1 MGEMSYV
8 HTVRL
13 AFILRT
19 AQGAYSYRS
28 FLGLG
33 RGGVLGPRCYG
44 CGRCIDV
51 CPPGIIKAQKYK
63 RSPQVIRRL
72 MKTVEAVEIHTKVRW
87 GWERGV
93 GTVLSTTV
101 V

>member
-1 MGEMSYV
+1 MRHV
-8 HTVRL
+8 PTVYL

-19 AQGAYSYRS
+19 TQGACSYRA
-28 FLGLG
+28 FLDVG

-51 CPPGIIKAQKYK
+51 CPPGIIRAEKYK

-72 MKTVEAVEIHTKVRW
+72 LRTVEAVEIHTKVC
-87 GWERGV
+87 
-93 GTVLSTTV
+93 
-101 V
+101 